1 MLTLTL
7 YDSIPQIMNTLENYG
22 WNAFFND
29 HHLQNNTDGD
39 FLVGR
44 VISVKGF
51 KYHLITASGELEAEL
66 SGKLLFGTEPEW
78 LPRVGDWVHFLNYET
93 QGYITEVFPRLNAL
107 SRRNPGNRTERQI
120 LAANIDYALIVQGLD
135 RDFNL
140 MRLDRYIVQITAC
153 NIKPVVILNKEDL
166 ISDREQF
173 SKEVARLSRDC
184 PVYFCSS
191 LDQSG
196 LDELYAKVLQPQKT
210 YILMGSSGVGKSSL
224 LNALM
229 DDLHLRTSALSEST
243 HKGKHT
249 TATRDLFRLPDGS
262 LVIDTPGMREFG
274 IALEDEI
281 TSSGLFPAI
290 DDLAGNCRYADCQ
303 HLSESGCAVIKA
315 YENGSLDP
323 KIYES
328 YLKLVKE
335 QKHFEIRIEDRKRL
349 GKQFGKMV
357 KEAKEFRKRY
367 KY

>member
-1 MLTLTL
+1 
-7 YDSIPQIMNTLENYG
+7 MNTLEQYG
-22 WNAFFND
+22 WNSFFND
-29 HHLQNNTDGD
+29 HHIKTNTNKD
-39 FLVGR
+39 FQVGR
-44 VISVKGF
+44 VISLKGF
-51 KYHLITASGELEAEL
+51 KYHLITPSGETEAEL
-66 SGKLLFGTEPEW
+66 SGKLLYGAEPEL
-78 LPRVGDWVHFLNYET
+78 LPRVGDWIYYLDYDT

-120 LAANIDYALIVQGLD
+120 LAANIDFALIVQGLD

-153 NIKPVVILNKEDL
+153 GIKPVIILNKEDL
-166 ISDREQF
+166 ISDREVISQ
-173 SKEVARLSRDC
+173 EVARLKRNC
-184 PVYFCSS
+184 PIYFCST
-191 LDQSG
+191 LEQSG
-196 LDELYAKVLQPQKT
+196 LEDLYNQVLVPRKT
-210 YILMGSSGVGKSSL
+210 HILIGSSGVGKSSL

-229 DDLHLRTSALSEST
+229 DDIHLKINTLSTST

-249 TATRDLFRLPDGS
+249 TTTRDLFQMPNGS

-290 DDLAGNCRYADCQ
+290 DELAGNCRYADCQ
-303 HLSESGCAVIKA
+303 HLGETGCAVIQA

-323 KIYES
+323 KIYDS

-335 QKHFEIRIEDRKRL
+335 QKHFEVKIEDRKRL

-357 KEAKEFRKRY
+357 KEAKEYRRKY